1 MSLFCVPSD
10 DDYEYETSDQAVED
24 MRPGSDNYYR
34 GSKISDEEW
43 IRERSENYTP
53 LVLY

>member
-1 MSLFCVPSD
+1 MLCPCILPD

-34 GSKISDEEW
+34 GSKLSDDEW
-43 IRERSENYTP
+43 IREKSEQLSNC
-53 LVLY
+53 V